1 MPQIIW
7 RAVHFRKMSCDLG
20 LTGKAPEIRGSFPH
34 AATVSGRGECV
45 AGAGGFTRRKRGEV
59 RSMSRSRRRP
69 AMVECSGGQDPYVL
83 HSCSIPRQSPPGWA
97 RLPKTVNFAAA
108 PTDRPSTS
116 SCRAIFRCD
125 HRVMPT
131 LECLGANGFPEAAE
145 RIDQPHIHKE
155 LKDIADAARKQA
167 VGLSTGA
174 TGLNRIFA
182 RLSEEEVH
190 PSARAR

>member
-20 LTGKAPEIRGSFPH
+20 LTGKAPEIRAVFRTRRQSPD
-34 AATVSGRGECV
+34 AENAWLGREDSNS
-45 AGAGGFTRRKRGEV
+45 RKRGEV
-59 RSMSRSRRRP
+59 RSMSPEQKETSPWSNAQAGRILTCFTAAAFLANP
-69 AMVECSGGQDPYVL
+69 
-83 HSCSIPRQSPPGWA
+83 PPGWA
-97 RLPKTVNFAAA
+97 RLPKERQFRGRAN
-108 PTDRPSTS
+108 PDRPSTS

-167 VGLSTGA
+167 VGLSTE
-174 TGLNRIFA
+174 R
-182 RLSEEEVH
+182 
-190 PSARAR
+190 PD